1 MISLLWEG
9 SREALNMN
17 EPVHEITELLQ
28 AWSNGDT
35 HALDKLIPLVDRELH
50 KIAQRYMRD
59 ERAGHIL
66 QTTALVN
73 EALIRLIRENMSFEN
88 RKHFYGI
95 VAKRMRQVLY
105 DYAKEQSA
113 AKRGA
118 GAQQVEL
125 DAKDERSEKSK
136 ELLMLEAA
144 LTKLGHIDERKLTII
159 ECRFFIGLN
168 HQEIAELLGTSAT
181 TVQRDWR
188 FARSW
193 LKTEMTGEALPEN
206 ET

>member
-1 MISLLWEG
+1 
-9 SREALNMN
+9 MN
-17 EPVHEITELLQ
+17 EPMHEITKLLQ
-28 AWSNGDT
+28 AWSSGDT
-35 HALDKLIPLVDRELH
+35 QALDRLMPLVDRELH
-50 KIAQRYMRD
+50 KIAQHYMAN

-73 EALIRLIRENMSFEN
+73 EALIRLTRESMSFEN

-95 VAKRMRQVLY
+95 VARRMRQVLC

-118 GAQQVEL
+118 GAKQVDLGVVIE
-125 DAKDERSEKSK
+125 ERLEKSK
-136 ELLMLEAA
+136 ELLMLEQA
-144 LTKLGHIDERKLTII
+144 LIKLGHIDERKVTII

-168 HQEIAELLGTSAT
+168 YDEIAELLGTSAT
-181 TVQRDWR
+181 TVQREWR

-193 LKTEMTGEALPEN
+193 LKTEMTA
-206 ET
+206 T

>member
-1 MISLLWEG
+1 
-9 SREALNMN
+9 MN
-17 EPVHEITELLQ
+17 EPMHEITELLQ

-50 KIAQRYMRD
+50 RIAQRYMRD
-59 ERAGHIL
+59 ERPGHIL

-95 VAKRMRQVLY
+95 VARRMRQVLY

-118 GAQQVEL
+118 GAQQIEL
-125 DAKDERSEKSK
+125 GDVKDERSEKSK

-144 LTKLGHIDERKLTII
+144 LTKLGQIDERKLTII
-159 ECRFFIGLN
+159 ECRFFIGIN
-168 HQEIAELLGTSAT
+168 YEEIAELLGTSAT
-181 TVQRDWR
+181 TVQREWR
-188 FARSW
+188 LARSW
-193 LKTEMTGEALPEN
+193 LKTEMTA
-206 ET
+206 T

>member
-1 MISLLWEG
+1 
-9 SREALNMN
+9 MN
-17 EPVHEITELLQ
+17 EPIHEITELLE
-28 AWSNGDT
+28 AWSNGDS

-50 KIAQRYMRD
+50 KLAQHYMRN
-59 ERAGHIL
+59 ERSGHIL

-95 VAKRMRQVLY
+95 VARRMRQVLF
-105 DYAKEQSA
+105 DYAKERSA
-113 AKRGA
+113 AKRGG
-118 GAQQVEL
+118 GAKQVAL
-125 DAKDERSEKSK
+125 DDLKDERFEKSK
-136 ELLMLEAA
+136 EVVMLEQA
-144 LTKLGHIDERKLTII
+144 LTKLGELDERKLTIV

-168 HQEIAELLGTSAT
+168 YEEIAELMGTSAI

-193 LKTEMTGEALPEN
+193 LKAEMSAT
-206 ET
+206 